1 MKEDNKIEEQIQNKN
16 DEPFK
21 EEHVESEKITEENHI
36 EVTKSNQEE
45 KPKEDINPE
54 EVKQNNETEQHIEE
68 NNNNKEYPEEKEA
81 DIVKETNK
89 QNDIKEEQ
97 EITEKSES
105 KKAFSNTDNDNN
117 TYNNSNTGY
126 SNLSSRKTPY
136 SSNPCGFY
144 HTNKPP
150 SSKSTKSNK
159 STKIDKKNPAYLY
172 LKELQ
177 RSQEYMKKRNQTA
190 RLYKSKMNFH
200 FDKTSDSSIGLGHFS
215 KTNTQFPSKVYKKK
229 ENILEKKHNQ
239 MLNQMNDPKNPYSTY
254 WSSKILDKRYNMKF
268 EVTGFLNG
276 VPVINVQKKKNDVS
290 ELIYNL

>member
-1 MKEDNKIEEQIQNKN
+1 M
-16 DEPFK
+16 
-21 EEHVESEKITEENHI
+21 
-36 EVTKSNQEE
+36 
-45 KPKEDINPE
+45 
-54 EVKQNNETEQHIEE
+54 
-68 NNNNKEYPEEKEA
+68 
-81 DIVKETNK
+81 
-89 QNDIKEEQ
+89 
-97 EITEKSES
+97 
-105 KKAFSNTDNDNN
+105 SNTENDNN

-144 HTNKPP
+144 YTNKPP

-200 FDKTSDSSIGLGHFS
+200 FDKTSDSSTGLGHFS
-215 KTNTQFPSKVYKKK
+215 KTNTQFASKGYKKK
-229 ENILEKKHNQ
+229 DNILEKKHNQ

-276 VPVINVQKKKNDVS
+276 VPVINVQKKKNDVN
-290 ELIYNL
+290 E